1 MARVA
6 TVGARELKTRLGGYL
21 QQVREGRTLVITDR
35 GQPIAELRP
44 LPRAGEG
51 ARLEQLKVL
60 GAVTRSESRPLAPF
74 RPVRSRGPSVSGRDS
89 RGQAGSRVTRYFDA
103 SALVKRYVRE
113 AGSTTVRRLLASAIP
128 ASSRLSEVEVAS
140 GIIRRAREGA
150 FTNRARDRMLA
161 ALQRDLPA
169 LAIVEMIP
177 EIAAD
182 VRALL
187 LRHSLRASDAV
198 QLGSCLYLQRQ
209 LGQPVPFVVFDRRL
223 VAAAQAEGL
232 TVITAAGARQ
242 RSVPPPHSGGLRR
255 GVRWRPPSG
264 RRRTQADLVRR
275 RRGARMVAGWPRARG

>member
-1 MARVA
+1 
-6 TVGARELKTRLGGYL
+6 
-21 QQVREGRTLVITDR
+21 
-35 GQPIAELRP
+35 
-44 LPRAGEG
+44 
-51 ARLEQLKVL
+51 
-60 GAVTRSESRPLAPF
+60 
-74 RPVRSRGPSVSGRDS
+74 
-89 RGQAGSRVTRYFDA
+89 VTRYFDA

-242 RSVPPPHSGGLRR
+242 RQRPASSG
-255 GVRWRPPSG
+255 
-264 RRRTQADLVRR
+264 
-275 RRGARMVAGWPRARG
+275 PR